1 MYGKETLILSK
12 KETSRTIIP
21 VCAQRK
27 RGMSW
32 AEKRIS
38 LPSFLY
44 GGNGHNSGH
53 HVYQN
58 SESDI
63 INAGR
68 DSSSNNM
75 TTATSSS
82 RSNNNTGESV
92 RNIKKNLVLTASL
105 RKLKKN
111 KLKWFVLYQDEPGD
125 PNNTAYLEYH
135 DDDKKW
141 KAGFPP
147 KRVIVL
153 NKCLNICRKQDS
165 RDSKN
170 KKVIALY
177 TSEDCVSLLF
187 EQEEELRIW
196 LDLLLSHQQGRNS
209 NGKIP
214 KPNYEYMWQV
224 KVRNFQPESKNSQF
238 TMTGI
243 HRLCV
248 TSDDV
253 KFFPYG
259 TGEPIVFPVDCIR
272 NCGTVNRHF
281 RLETGRSSV
290 SGPGLLIIE
299 CEDREIANNINVR
312 VLSSMRESETVQHG
326 TNPRSAPHYN
336 SQRHGCS
343 NSSRP
348 RAESWSNHE
357 KTTAALP
364 SSAPN
369 SSIKFPIS
377 GSFVKDSMG
386 SSKSSLSS
394 NMRHRTTSEGGHF
407 EIHKNRRPLISSSP
421 NSPGPGS
428 FLCSSESAGSSN
440 SIEDAYND
448 GKHLFSS
455 ITPDANHIADSTIYE
470 ESSGESAQDVDR
482 SNVTSSFLSNDIKKL
497 TTTGSYISK
506 LVSENDGYDSS
517 YALMG
522 PIKSSD
528 DYMDMSSVP
537 HENST
542 MSSSFNRL
550 TLTPSLDLTS
560 PTSTSSS
567 YHPNNDDN
575 NQNNNNNDGDYLMRS
590 PPSQPRASEDMNIP
604 LSEDFSS
611 SYVTM
616 SPVSLDIDK
625 LKAIEEEETI
635 VPPTSRLKILGNHH
649 HRNSYCSST
658 EETPRWSPGPP
669 HLSDPYHSSPHLPI
683 DPDFPMDPESNYV
696 PLDFRMIDRNSSSHH
711 HHDSRRRIS
720 PASSCSII
728 SVGTPSSSAE
738 MHQPDKV
745 VSQII
750 RDEELEDLLLPRSNN
765 NNIRN
770 SSRTYSM
777 GSRPEKQVA
786 QHPSLPPLPVKS
798 SSSRN
803 GSNSCNNSSRFID
816 IPIANKSSSS
826 LNNPNNTPVTHHW
839 LKQSP
844 GSSTGNSPSS
854 IMSWIRQ
861 RTGSVP
867 SRPPFFERKRHRTQS
882 EGEKDDA

>member
-27 RGMSW
+27 RG
-32 AEKRIS
+32 I
-38 LPSFLY
+38 
-44 GGNGHNSGH
+44 
-53 HVYQN
+53 
-58 SESDI
+58 ESDI

-135 DDDKKW
+135 DDDKKTLEI
-141 KAGFPP
+141 P
-147 KRVIVL
+147 
-153 NKCLNICRKQDS
+153 
-165 RDSKN
+165 KN

-394 NMRHRTTSEGGHF
+394 NMRHRTTSE
-407 EIHKNRRPLISSSP
+407 
-421 NSPGPGS
+421 
-428 FLCSSESAGSSN
+428 ESAGSSN

-575 NQNNNNNDGDYLMRS
+575 N
-590 PPSQPRASEDMNIP
+590 
-604 LSEDFSS
+604 
-611 SYVTM
+611 
-616 SPVSLDIDK
+616 
-625 LKAIEEEETI
+625 
-635 VPPTSRLKILGNHH
+635 
-649 HRNSYCSST
+649 
-658 EETPRWSPGPP
+658 
-669 HLSDPYHSSPHLPI
+669 
-683 DPDFPMDPESNYV
+683 PE
-696 PLDFRMIDRNSSSHH
+696 
-711 HHDSRRRIS
+711 
-720 PASSCSII
+720 
-728 SVGTPSSSAE
+728 
-738 MHQPDKV
+738 
-745 VSQII
+745 
-750 RDEELEDLLLPRSNN
+750 
-765 NNIRN
+765 
-770 SSRTYSM
+770 
-777 GSRPEKQVA
+777 
-786 QHPSLPPLPVKS
+786 
-798 SSSRN
+798 
-803 GSNSCNNSSRFID
+803 
-816 IPIANKSSSS
+816 
-826 LNNPNNTPVTHHW
+826 
-839 LKQSP
+839 
-844 GSSTGNSPSS
+844 
-854 IMSWIRQ
+854 
-861 RTGSVP
+861 
-867 SRPPFFERKRHRTQS
+867 
-882 EGEKDDA
+882 